1 MRARASGT
9 TVVLSAL
16 VLLASA
22 VGCGLPSGAPSDFG
36 PSRAPGDLSAT
47 AGPAPAVTKIAVAYD
62 LSGRGDGGFNDIA
75 YNGVRQAADEL
86 GAELRE
92 VTAKLDDTD
101 DDRAERLRLLADAG
115 YDPII
120 GVGFTYAGPMQTI
133 AAEFP
138 GVEFAIVDD
147 GTVVAPNVQGI
158 LFAEHEGSFLVGAAA
173 GLTTSTNVVGFIGA
187 VQIPLLQKFEAG
199 FAAGVRHANPAASVQ
214 VTYLSQPPDYS
225 GFGDPPHGREA
236 ALGMYE
242 NGVDVVFAAAG
253 GSGSGVHEAA
263 AKSGQWSIGVDADEH
278 QLAPATVRDHILTSM
293 LKNANV
299 GTYGFVMSV
308 ADGTFQPGNR
318 TFGLANGGV
327 GYATSGGF
335 IDGIRERLDGFAAE
349 IVAGRIVV
357 PDAP

>member
-1 MRARASGT
+1 MIGVDLPR
-9 TVVLSAL
+9 AL
-16 VLLASA
+16 VLAGAVALAGCA
-22 VGCGLPSGAPSDFG
+22 GNPGGVGSPGGAGTAPPAATPLP
-36 PSRAPGDLSAT
+36 T
-47 AGPAPAVTKIAVAYD
+47 PAAVTRIAVAYD

-75 YNGVRQAADEL
+75 YNGARQAADEL

-92 VTAKLDDTD
+92 VTARLDDTD
-101 DDRAERLRLLADAG
+101 DDRAERLRLLAGAG

-120 GVGFTYAGPMQTI
+120 AVGFTYALPMQEV

-138 GVEFAIVDD
+138 EVEFAIVDD
-147 GTVVAPNVQGI
+147 GTVSAPNVQGI

-187 VQIPLLQKFEAG
+187 VQIPLLGKFEAG
-199 FAAGVRHANPAASVQ
+199 YTAGARHVNPGVAVQ
-214 VTYLSQPPDYS
+214 VRYLSQPPDYS

-242 NGVDVVFAAAG
+242 NGVDVIFAAAG

-263 AKSGQWSIGVDADEH
+263 AETGRWSIGVDADEYV
-278 QLAPATVRDHILTSM
+278 LAPAATRSHILTSM

-299 GTYGFVMSV
+299 GTHAFVMSV
-308 ADGTFQPGNR
+308 ASRTFQPGNR

-335 IDGIRERLDGFAAE
+335 VDGIRDRLDAIAAE
-349 IVAGRIVV
+349 VVAGRIVV